1 MSVSIDG
8 DRDRLLTRVHH
19 VYFILKVCFPFFP
32 SIAVSLLLY
41 FIRPLVFI
49 MQKVKTGTL

>member
-1 MSVSIDG
+1 MEIEIDP
-8 DRDRLLTRVHH
+8 LLEYAMFVLSQKFVFLFSPPIT
-19 VYFILKVCFPFFP
+19 
-32 SIAVSLLLY
+32 VSLLLY